1 LAEIRKKLNWRR
13 ISVSIFMTLAIAIN
27 VFAII
32 PSAESHEAIESVSHI
47 MVSAADDLSKS
58 HETDRHNHIE
68 KCGMISCAFSL
79 PANFQVISTAFGAKT
94 PFCVIAVQV
103 ASISFAPPKHPP
115 KI

>member
-1 LAEIRKKLNWRR
+1 MVLAVVL
-13 ISVSIFMTLAIAIN
+13 N

-32 PSAESHEAIESVSHI
+32 PSAESHEANESPSHF
-47 MVSAADDLSKS
+47 MVSATGDLSKS